1 MRVPIRPKSRSV
13 IAGVALAAVWLALT
27 VGPAL
32 AQGGEPPAY
41 REFPVIGSRVAV
53 WITAEVHLMFAAFM
67 LGVPMF
73 ALVVEYVGVRTR
85 EKRYDDLAREFTKLI
100 LVASSTTAVFGA
112 VLTFLLFMLYPHY
125 MGKLTDVFL
134 PTMVVYPL
142 LFFGEIFSLY
152 LYWYSWDRLN
162 TPRGKR
168 WHLLIGILLNLF
180 GTVLMF
186 IANAWLT
193 FAISPAS
200 GGQSLYD
207 SAGNFTGT
215 LGQAINNSTWWPIN
229 IHRVIA
235 NVAFGGAVVGLYAAM
250 RFLNARGEADRAH
263 YDWMGYVGN
272 FIAVVGLIP
281 LPFAGY
287 YLGRE
292 VYGFSQQMGVTMMG
306 GFLSWLWILQ
316 AMLIAI
322 IFLSANYYLWI
333 GMGRIEGGQRYAGA
347 IKWLLATLTICVLVW
362 ATPHNPVVTPAEQAL
377 IGGAFHPLL
386 GVLGVMSAKNTAV
399 NIMILTTFLSFLLYR
414 RAGKGDPIPFASHGR
429 SARIVIG
436 AVVAICVMLVLSPAL
451 SLLQE
456 GLSEPSRFWR
466 VALTGLHG
474 LVMIAGAVLT
484 LSGRGQLGQWLILG
498 SAAFVVIFFGVY
510 GYQVEATIRI
520 LFSIYQ
526 VLAVLTALI
535 SVTAIDVFLFRG
547 APNLGAIRWGKMPAR
562 AQYVLIVLA
571 VAFTWLMGLMGYAR
585 NAIRQHWL
593 VYQVVQDTSVD
604 AFSPTLGFAAQ
615 VISICVLLFLG
626 LIGFIFWLGNLGEKK
641 TAAGE
646 PLPAD
651 LYPISAPAMREPGPA
666 PATAK

>member
-1 MRVPIRPKSRSV
+1 MAWLLLGALLAILWLALS
-13 IAGVALAAVWLALT
+13 AGVAS
-27 VGPAL
+27 
-32 AQGGEPPAY
+32 AQDTEPPSY
-41 REFPVIGSRVAV
+41 RQFPVIGSRVAI
-53 WITAEVHLMFAAFM
+53 WIAAEVHLMFAAFM

-73 ALVVEYVGVRTR
+73 ALVVEYVGVRTG

-100 LVASSTTAVFGA
+100 LIAASTTAIFGA
-112 VLTFLLFMLYPHY
+112 ILAFLLFTLYPAF
-125 MGKLTDVFL
+125 MSRLTDVFL
-134 PTMVVYPL
+134 PTIIIYPL

-152 LYWYSWDRLN
+152 VYWYSWDRLN

-168 WHLLIGILLNLF
+168 WHLLNGLVLNGF
-180 GTVLMF
+180 GTILMF

-200 GGQSLYD
+200 GGESLYD
-207 SAGNFTGT
+207 AAGNFTGT
-215 LGQAINNSTWWPIN
+215 LWQAINNPTWMPIN
-229 IHRVIA
+229 IHRIIA

-250 RFLNARGEADRAH
+250 RFLNARSQADRAH

-272 FIAVVGLIP
+272 FIAVIGLIP

-287 YLGRE
+287 WLGRE

-333 GMGRIEGGQRYAGA
+333 GMGRIEGGQRYTRHV
-347 IKWLLATLTICVLVW
+347 KWLLATLTICVLVW
-362 ATPHNPVVTPAEQAL
+362 ATPHNPVVTPEEQAA

-399 NIMILTTFLSFLLYR
+399 NIMILTTFLSFLFYR
-414 RAGKGDPIPFASHGR
+414 RAGKGDPISFAGQGR

-436 AVVAICVMLVLSPAL
+436 VAVAVCVLLILSPAI
-451 SLLQE
+451 SLLRD
-456 GLSEPSRFWR
+456 GLADASEFWR
-466 VALTGLHG
+466 VALTAMHA
-474 LVMIAGAVLT
+474 LVMIAGAGLT
-484 LSGRGQLGQWLILG
+484 FGGRGQLGQWLILG
-498 SAAFVVIFFGVY
+498 SAAFVVVFFGVY

-535 SVTAIDVFLFRG
+535 SVTAIDVFLYRG
-547 APNLGAIRWGKMPAR
+547 APNLGTIQWGKMPTR
-562 AQYVLIVLA
+562 AQYILITLA
-571 VAFTWLMGLMGYAR
+571 VTFTWLMGLMGYAR
-585 NAIRQHWL
+585 NAIRQHWH

-615 VISICVLLFLG
+615 VISVCVLLFLG
-626 LIGFIFWLGNLGEKK
+626 LIGFIFWLGRLGEK
-641 TAAGE
+641 TTPAGDSPAPDTR
-646 PLPAD
+646 PLSTPVA
-651 LYPISAPAMREPGPA
+651 REPGSA